1 MHHRSDDGDLVLH
14 GGRVRTLEDGR
25 APAEA
30 LWIRGGRVAAAGT
43 DDEILSAAPASAH
56 RIALEGACVLPGLVD
71 AHLHFEGFALGLT
84 RIDAD
89 LPRLE
94 DVLRAVGDR
103 AAATPPGE
111 WILGHGW
118 NHNRWGSGEL
128 PTRQL
133 LDGAAPD
140 HPVFLTAKS
149 GHASWAN
156 TAALNAAGVTRR
168 SQDPAGGT
176 VVRDGAGEPTGVFL
190 EAASGLVAGRLPEVT
205 AEQVADAMAA
215 ALPVAWACGLTGVHD
230 LDGIRALRAWQI
242 LRERGHRRL
251 RVCKSIPSSRLDEA
265 IGTGLRS
272 GFGDDML
279 WIGGVK
285 LFADGA
291 LGPRTAWMLA
301 PYENEPGNLGMPL
314 MAPEELRET
323 VTRASRH
330 GLACFVH
337 AIGDRANREALDA
350 LALARAEEEGSG
362 RRLRHRIEHVQ
373 VIDPRDAPRFA
384 ELRVIASVQPVHATS
399 DYPMVDRFWGRER
412 GRWAYAF
419 ESLRR
424 AGAVLAFGSDTPVE
438 PIPPLAGI
446 HAAVTRRREDGSPGA
461 EGWQPQEKLSVAEA
475 IRGFTKGAAFAGGV
489 EDRLGSLAPG
499 MLADLVVLAEDPF
512 AVDPMDLAGLPA
524 LATLVAGRF
533 VHADPALGLD
543 RFCCTPASGDPAA
556 ADPPPGGSP

>member
-1 MHHRSDDGDLVLH
+1 MHDPGDHTDLVLS
-14 GGRVRTLEDGR
+14 GGQVHTMDPGR
-25 APAEA
+25 PWASA
-30 LWIRGGRVAAAGT
+30 LWIRGGRIAAAGT
-43 DDEILSAAPASAH
+43 DDEILSAAPASA
-56 RIALEGACVLPGLVD
+56 RRVSLEGACVLPGLVD
-71 AHLHFEGFALGLT
+71 AHLHFEGFALGRT

-89 LPRLE
+89 LPRLQ
-94 DVLRAVGDR
+94 DVLQAVGER
-103 AAATPPGE
+103 AAAAPPGE

-128 PTRQL
+128 PTGAL
-133 LDGAAPD
+133 LDRAAPD

-156 TAALNAAGVTRR
+156 TAALAAAGVTRR

-176 VVRDGAGEPTGVFL
+176 IVRDGSGEPTGVFL
-190 EAASGLVAGRLPEVT
+190 ERASGLVADHLPEVT
-205 AEQVADAMAA
+205 TEQVADAMAA
-215 ALPVAWACGLTGVHD
+215 ALPAAWGCGLTGVHD

-242 LRERGHRRL
+242 LRERGHRGL
-251 RVCKSIPSSRLDEA
+251 RVCKSIPSNRLDEA
-265 IGTGLRS
+265 IATGLRS

-301 PYENEPGNLGMPL
+301 PYENEPDNLGMPL
-314 MAPEELRET
+314 MAPEELRAT

-350 LALARAEEEGSG
+350 LALARAEEKDGE

-373 VIDPRDAPRFA
+373 VIDPEDAPRFA
-384 ELRVIASVQPVHATS
+384 ELQVVASVQPVHATS

-438 PIPPLAGI
+438 PIPPLAGL
-446 HAAVTRRREDGSPGA
+446 HATVTRRRADGSPGA
-461 EGWQPQEKLSVAEA
+461 EGWQPQERLSVAEA
-475 IRGFTKGAAFAGGV
+475 IRGFTRGAAFAGGV

-512 AVDPMDLAGLPA
+512 AVDPMDLAGLPV
-524 LATLVAGRF
+524 LATMVGGRF

-543 RFCCTPASGDPAA
+543 RP
-556 ADPPPGGSP
+556 

>member
-1 MHHRSDDGDLVLH
+1 MHDPCDHGDLVLS
-14 GGRVRTLEDGR
+14 GGRVHTLQAGR
-25 APAEA
+25 PLATG
-30 LWIRGGRVAAAGT
+30 LWIRGGRIVAAGT
-43 DDEILSAAPASAH
+43 DDEVLAAAPGGAR
-56 RIALEGACVLPGLVD
+56 RIPLEGACVLPGLVD

-89 LPRLE
+89 LPRLQ
-94 DVLRAVGDR
+94 DVLEAVRER
-103 AAATPPGE
+103 AAGTPPGE

-128 PTRQL
+128 PTRQP
-133 LDGAAPD
+133 LDRAAPD

-156 TAALNAAGVTRR
+156 TLALGAAGVTRR
-168 SQDPAGGT
+168 TQDPPGGT
-176 VVRDGAGEPTGVFL
+176 VVRDAGGEPTGVFL
-190 EAASGLVAGRLPEVT
+190 EVASGLVAAHLPEVT
-205 AEQVADAMAA
+205 AEAAADAMAA
-215 ALPVAWACGLTGVHD
+215 ALPAAWRCGLTGVHD

-242 LRERGHRRL
+242 LRERGHRGL
-251 RVCKSIPSSRLDEA
+251 RVCKSIPASRLDEA

-279 WIGGVK
+279 WIGGIK

-314 MAPEELRET
+314 MPPEELRET

-350 LALARAEEEGSG
+350 LALARAAEEEAGT

-373 VIDPRDAPRFA
+373 VIDPEDAPRFA
-384 ELRVIASVQPVHATS
+384 ELQVVASVQPVHATS

-412 GRWAYAF
+412 APWAYAF

-446 HAAVTRRREDGSPGA
+446 HAAVTRRRADGSPGA
-461 EGWQPQEKLSVAEA
+461 DGWQPRERLSVAEA
-475 IRGFTKGAAFAGGV
+475 VRGFTRGAAFAGGV

-499 MLADLVVLAEDPF
+499 RLADLVVLAEDPF
-512 AVDPMDLAGLPA
+512 AVDPMDLAGLPVS
-524 LATLVAGRF
+524 ATMVGGRF
-533 VHADPALGLD
+533 VYSDPALGLA
-543 RFCCTPASGDPAA
+543 PL
-556 ADPPPGGSP
+556 

>member
-1 MHHRSDDGDLVLH
+1 MRDAATPPVGEPFEDDVVL
-14 GGRVRTLEDGR
+14 GGGVVHTLE
-25 APAEA
+25 PARPRVTA
-30 LWIRGGRVAAAGT
+30 LWIRGRRIAAAGT
-43 DDEILSAAPASAH
+43 DDEILDAAPAGAR

-94 DVLRAVGDR
+94 DVLEAVRER
-103 AAATPPGE
+103 AAAAPPGD

-118 NHNRWGSGEL
+118 NHNRWGSGEW

-133 LDGAAPD
+133 LDVAAPD

-156 TAALNAAGVTRR
+156 TAALRVAGVTRR
-168 SQDPAGGT
+168 TQDPPGGT
-176 VVRDGAGEPTGVFL
+176 LVRDGTGEPTGVFL
-190 EAASGLVAGRLPEVT
+190 EEASGLVAGRLPEVT
-205 AEQVADAMAA
+205 AEQAADAMAA
-215 ALPVAWACGLTGVHD
+215 ALPAAWACGLTGVHD

-242 LRERGHRRL
+242 LGERGHRGL

-265 IGTGLRS
+265 VGTGLRS

-337 AIGDRANREALDA
+337 AIGDRANHEALDA
-350 LALARAEEEGSG
+350 LAEARAEEPAGE

-373 VIDPRDAPRFA
+373 VIDPQDAPRFA
-384 ELRVIASVQPVHATS
+384 ELQVVASVQPVHATS

-446 HAAVTRRREDGSPGA
+446 HAAATRRRADGSPGP
-461 EGWQPQEKLSVAEA
+461 EGWQPRERLSVAEA
-475 IRGFTKGAAFAGGV
+475 VRGFTRGAAFAGGV

-499 MLADLVVLAEDPF
+499 KLADLVVLAEDPF
-512 AVDPMDLAGLPA
+512 AVDPMDLAGLPV
-524 LATLVAGRF
+524 LATMVGGRF
-533 VHADPALGLD
+533 FHADPALGLD
-543 RFCCTPASGDPAA
+543 RS
-556 ADPPPGGSP
+556 

>member
-1 MHHRSDDGDLVLH
+1 MHDPCDDGGLVLS
-14 GGRVRTLEDGR
+14 GGRVHTLQAGR
-25 APAEA
+25 PRASA
-30 LWIRGGRVAAAGT
+30 LWIRGGRIAATGT
-43 DDEILSAAPASAH
+43 DDEVLAAAPAAARRLS
-56 RIALEGACVLPGLVD
+56 LEGACVLPGLVD

-89 LPRLE
+89 LPRLQ
-94 DVLRAVGDR
+94 DVLDAVRER
-103 AAATPPGE
+103 AASTPPGE

-128 PTRQL
+128 PTRHL
-133 LDGAAPD
+133 LDRAAPD

-156 TAALNAAGVTRR
+156 TLALGAAGVTRR
-168 SQDPAGGT
+168 TQDPPGGT

-190 EAASGLVAGRLPEVT
+190 EEASGLVAAHLPEVT
-205 AEQVADAMAA
+205 AEQAAAAMAA
-215 ALPVAWACGLTGVHD
+215 ALPAAWRCGLTGVHD

-242 LRERGHRRL
+242 LRERGHEGL
-251 RVCKSIPSSRLDEA
+251 RVCKSIPASRLDEA

-279 WIGGVK
+279 WIGGIK

-314 MAPEELRET
+314 MPPEELRET
-323 VTRASRH
+323 VIRASRH

-350 LALARAEEEGSG
+350 LALARADEQEAGT
-362 RRLRHRIEHVQ
+362 RRLRHRIEHAQ
-373 VIDPRDAPRFA
+373 VIDPEDIPRFA
-384 ELRVIASVQPVHATS
+384 ELQVVASVQPVHATS

-412 GRWAYAF
+412 APWAYAF

-438 PIPPLAGI
+438 PIPPLAGL
-446 HAAVTRRREDGSPGA
+446 HAAVTRRRADGSPGPA
-461 EGWQPQEKLSVAEA
+461 GWQPRQRLSVAEA
-475 IRGFTKGAAFAGGV
+475 VRGFTRGAAFAGGV

-499 MLADLVVLAEDPF
+499 RLADLVVLAEDPF
-512 AVDPMDLAGLPA
+512 AVDPMDLASLPVS
-524 LATLVAGRF
+524 ATMVGGRF
-533 VHADPALGLD
+533 VYADPALGWDQL
-543 RFCCTPASGDPAA
+543 
-556 ADPPPGGSP
+556 